1 MYLSLH
7 DYQRRQKEFKEPVR
21 YRGDLAER
29 ELTII
34 NQLEAAEWTESRGQG
49 ERRRLGTVAKMAA
62 TIWGFPS
69 TRTPLTTY
77 RYSLTDP
84 SLLGNCFTPAGC
96 QDQRQ
101 ISRYLQ
107 FPLAEKTR
115 YHPLGI

>member
-7 DYQRRQKEFKEPVR
+7 DYQGRQKEFKGPVR

-34 NQLEAAEWTESRGQG
+34 NQLEAAEWTESREQG

-84 SLLGNCFTPAGC
+84 SLLGNRFTPAGC

-101 ISRYLQ
+101 ISRHLQ
-107 FPLAEKTR
+107 FSLAEKT
-115 YHPLGI
+115 